1 MKVKEVHKTVLE
13 VSVQEIIDELISNF
27 NDLITGRTHDL
38 TSLLEHS
45 RYLTQSLEQ
54 IYQNDYKKLFEGGG
68 ALKCLPED
76 VFDMVEEYFYGDD
89 DGDEEDEEDKNV
101 INFKKAS
108 KEIKQTELEIAI
120 KRGDEIVARIFEEDI
135 QY

>member
-13 VSVQEIIDELISNF
+13 VSVQEIVDELITNF
-27 NDLITGRTHDL
+27 NDLISGRTHDL
-38 TSLLEHS
+38 PSLLEHS

-54 IYQNDYKKLFEGGG
+54 IHQNDYKKLFEGGG
-68 ALKCLPED
+68 ALKCLPEEI
-76 VFDMVEEYFYGDD
+76 FDIVEEYFYGDD
-89 DGDEEDEEDKNV
+89 DEEDEDNV
-101 INFKKAS
+101 INFKKTS

-120 KRGDEIVARIFEEDI
+120 KQGNEIVARIFEEDI